1 MKLNIATVKQQVLEI
16 PKPLRIFIL
25 RAFFCL
31 LVWNVFHNQ
40 ILSTD
45 NDLDA
50 FFSSTLAGTTSF
62 LLNLFSLHHVTTS
75 GMENGWI
82 TLFFS
87 GQPILNI
94 SNACNG
100 LDVTALYIAFICCIP
115 SSTKR
120 MVGYI
125 LPGLV
130 GLFAFNVVRCIILS
144 FLGYHQY
151 SGFEFFHHYIFTTLI
166 YALILFVWISYLKAS
181 FAHDTQKA

>member
-1 MKLNIATVKQQVLEI
+1 MKLTVSTVKQQVLEV
-16 PKPLRIFIL
+16 PKPLRVFIL
-25 RAFFCL
+25 RAFLCL
-31 LVWNVFHNQ
+31 LAWNVVHNKL
-40 ILSTD
+40 LSAN

-50 FFSSTLAGTTSF
+50 FFSSTLAGSTSF
-62 LLNLFSLHHVTTS
+62 LLNIFSMHHVSTS

-82 TLFFS
+82 TLFFNNS
-87 GQPILNI
+87 PILNI

-120 MVGYI
+120 MVSYI
-125 LPGLV
+125 IPGVV

-151 SGFEFFHHYIFTTLI
+151 SGFEFFHHYVFTTLI
-166 YALILFVWISYLKAS
+166 YGIILFVWISYLKAS
-181 FAHDTQKA
+181 FTHETQKA

>member
-1 MKLNIATVKQQVLEI
+1 MKINVTTVKQQVLEI

-31 LVWNVFHNQ
+31 LVWNVIHNKL
-40 ILSTD
+40 LSAD

-62 LLNLFSLHHVTTS
+62 LLNVFSIHHVSTS

-87 GQPILNI
+87 GRPILNI

-100 LDVTALYIAFICCIP
+100 LDVTALFIAFICCIP
-115 SSTKR
+115 SNTKR

-144 FLGYHQY
+144 FLGYYQY
-151 SGFEFFHHYIFTTLI
+151 IGFEFFHHYVFTTLI
-166 YALILFVWISYLKAS
+166 YAVILLVWISYLKAS
-181 FAHDTQKA
+181 FTHETQKA